1 MLKGSIIIIAIMLN
15 HCKGYLIYEVSWT
28 YQVVWIVSTWGTVCS
43 VTFLSRQTV
52 DCASHFHIV
61 CSVLLMSID
70 VARESTAYINLLYHF
85 CNFDHL
91 LLVSTDVD
99 ECLVNN
105 GGCVQLCINLV
116 GSYQCACNIGY
127 EFDSLPEGTLPT
139 PTNTGRACIGIIIDT
154 AIDHE
159 G

>member
-1 MLKGSIIIIAIMLN
+1 M
-15 HCKGYLIYEVSWT
+15 
-28 YQVVWIVSTWGTVCS
+28 VWIVSTWGTVCS
-43 VTFLSRQTV
+43 VRFLSRQTV

-61 CSVLLMSID
+61 CSVLLMSKCSQG
-70 VARESTAYINLLYHF
+70 VYCLYQLTYHF

-91 LLVSTDVD
+91 LLVSTDVN

-105 GGCVQLCINLV
+105 GGCVQECINLV
-116 GSYQCACNIGY
+116 GSYRCACNTGY
-127 EFDSLPEGTLPT
+127 EFDSLPEGTPPT
-139 PTNTGRACIGIIIDT
+139 LTNAGRACIGIIIDT